1 MSSSPGGPITV
12 LHVDDELSFAELASE
27 FLEREDDRLSVITE
41 TTADDGLARIETD
54 EIDCIVSDYRM
65 PGTDGLEFL
74 TAVRETHPD
83 LPFILFTGQGS
94 EEIASD
100 ALSMGVT
107 DYLQKE
113 TATEQYELLA
123 NRINNAVDRYRA
135 QERAAYLERVRKI
148 VRDVNQALVRATS
161 RQEVETR
168 MCEIISAPESVRF
181 VVFSEVDPETNHI
194 VPRTWRGAESTGSY
208 LDAIDITI
216 GEPTDEP
223 TTPHERAVLERDVAA
238 SRDIQEDPAFDPW
251 REAVDATGAHALAV
265 VPIEY
270 ETHLYGL
277 LALYGNRPRPVEDV
291 RDLLEELGGDI
302 AHAFYAIDT
311 RRELEESESRYRN
324 LAETASDAILRI
336 DDSSTIT
343 YANPA
348 TEQLFGYTQD
358 ELQGASLTKLM
369 PDQFREKHLD
379 AIDRYLQTGERQL
392 DWTGV
397 QLPGRHKTGTKIP
410 LSITFG
416 EFEQNNQRFF
426 TGILRDIT
434 ERVERNEDLER
445 QIEYLDEFA
454 GTVAHDLRNPLN
466 ILVGRLELASQERDS
481 DNIETAL
488 TTANRMEE
496 LLDDL
501 LQFARLGQGI
511 DKTEP
516 IVLEDSVD
524 SVRRAVENEAVTIET
539 DVDAKPILGSPRSIL
554 TLLEN
559 LFRNAVEH
567 GGSEVLI
574 RVVRLDDGFSVEDN
588 GPGIPEEN
596 REEVFEPG
604 YTTKNG
610 GTGFGLNIVEK
621 IVDAHGWQIAVTRG
635 DHGGARFEIT
645 GVEFAD

>member
-1 MSSSPGGPITV
+1 MSESILV

-27 FLEREDDRLSVITE
+27 FLEREDDRFTVITE
-41 TTADDGLARIETD
+41 TSADDGLARINTD
-54 EIDCIVSDYRM
+54 EIDCIVSDYQM
-65 PGTDGLEFL
+65 PSTDGLEFL
-74 TAVRETHPD
+74 SAVRETHPD

-94 EEIASD
+94 EEIASE

-113 TATEQYELLA
+113 TTSEQYQLLA
-123 NRINNAVDRYRA
+123 NRINNAVDRYQA
-135 QERAAYLERVRKI
+135 QERAAYLERIRKI
-148 VRDVNQALVRATS
+148 VRDVNQALVRASS

-181 VVFSEVDPETNHI
+181 VVFSEVDTETNHI
-194 VPRTWRGAESTGSY
+194 VPRTWGGAESIESY

-216 GEPTDEP
+216 GEATDEHI
-223 TTPHERAVLERDVAA
+223 TPHERAVLERDVAA
-238 SRDIQEDPAFDPW
+238 SQDIQDDPAFDPW
-251 REAVDATGAHALAV
+251 RKPVNASGAHALAV

-270 ETHLYGL
+270 ETDLYGL

-311 RRELEESESRYRN
+311 RRELEESEARYRN

-348 TEQLFGYTQD
+348 TVQLFGYSRE
-358 ELQGASLTKLM
+358 ELLGSSLTKLM
-369 PDQFREKHLD
+369 PEQFREKHLE
-379 AIDRYLQTGERQL
+379 AIERFLQTGERQL

-397 QLPGRHKTGTKIP
+397 HLPGRHKTGVEIP

-416 EFEQNNQRFF
+416 EFEQNNQQFF
-426 TGILRDIT
+426 TGILRDVS
-434 ERVERNEDLER
+434 ERVERNEELQR
-445 QIEYLDEFA
+445 QIAYLDEFA

-466 ILVGRLELASQERDS
+466 ILIGRLELASQECDS
-481 DNIETAL
+481 NNIETAKA
-488 TTANRMEE
+488 TANRMDE
-496 LLDDL
+496 LLNDL
-501 LQFARLGQGI
+501 LKFARLGQGI
-511 DKTEP
+511 DETEP
-516 IVLEDSVD
+516 IVLRDSVD
-524 SVRRAVENEAVTIET
+524 TARRTVDIEAVTVET
-539 DVDAKPILGSPRSIL
+539 DVDAKPILGSSRSVL

-567 GGSEVLI
+567 GGSGVLI
-574 RVVRLDDGFSVEDN
+574 RVELLEDGFAVEDD

-610 GTGFGLNIVEK
+610 GTGFGLNLVEK

-635 DHGGARFEIT
+635 DDGGARFEIT
-645 GVEFAD
+645 GVEFDE